1 MTTLLIA
8 RRSTPVAAETPG
20 RMTLRPVSPTARPSL
35 HAPPTTPTRVVDQ
48 EDLDPHGLDTIS
60 AGLDFDEKGNELID
74 STMTNS
80 LMMTRTQTRER
91 PSPNPITV
99 LLVY

>member
-1 MTTLLIA
+1 MMLLLIV
-8 RRSTPVAAETPG
+8 RRSSPVAGTPG
-20 RMTLRPVSPTARPSL
+20 RMTLRPVSLTARPSL

-91 PSPNPITV
+91 PNPITV

>member
-8 RRSTPVAAETPG
+8 RRSTPAAGTPG

-60 AGLDFDEKGNELID
+60 AGLDFEEKGNELD
-74 STMTNS
+74 DDQVSYDDDD
-80 LMMTRTQTRER
+80 
-91 PSPNPITV
+91 PD
-99 LLVY
+99 